1 MIVVDTNVIAYLL
14 LAGDRSAAADRLWQA
29 DRDWV
34 APRLW
39 LDEFL
44 NVLATSERHGRLES
58 RLAAGLL
65 DDAIDLMLDGTFEVR
80 PERVLA
86 VARRTGCSGYDS
98 QYIALAEDLG
108 VALYTWDRQILDR
121 CPTLAVAPA
130 S

>member
-1 MIVVDTNVIAYLL
+1 VIVVDTNVIAYLL
-14 LAGDRSAAADRLWQA
+14 IAGDRSEAADRLWQA
-29 DRDWV
+29 DHEWV

-44 NVLATSERHGRLES
+44 NVLATSERHGRFDS

-98 QYIALAEDLG
+98 QYVALAEDLG
-108 VALYTWDRQILDR
+108 VALYTWDCQILDR
-121 CPTLAVAPA
+121 CPECAVAPA
-130 S
+130 

>member
-14 LAGDRSAAADRLWQA
+14 IRGERSGAMDRLLDLDA
-29 DRDWV
+29 EWV

-44 NVLATSERHGRLES
+44 NVLCTHERTGGIGSAQALALLEDA
-58 RLAAGLL
+58 LA
-65 DDAIDLMLDGTFEVR
+65 LMDSASYEVA

-108 VALYTWDRQILDR
+108 LKFYTCDQRILQK
-121 CPTLAVAPA
+121 CPDIAIQA

>member
-14 LAGDRSAAADRLWQA
+14 IAGNRSEAADRLWQA
-29 DRDWV
+29 DPEWV

-44 NVLATSERHGRLES
+44 NVLATSERHGRFDS

-98 QYIALAEDLG
+98 QYVALAEDLG

-121 CPTLAVAPA
+121 CPECVVAPA
-130 S
+130 

>member
-14 LAGDRSAAADRLWQA
+14 IRGERSQAMERLFE
-29 DRDWV
+29 RDPEWV

-44 NVLATSERHGRLES
+44 NVLCTCERNGVIGSEQAAELLADAMALMDGR
-58 RLAAGLL
+58 AY
-65 DDAIDLMLDGTFEVR
+65 EVP

-98 QYIALAEDLG
+98 QYLALAEDLG
-108 VALYTWDRQILDR
+108 LKFHTCDQQILRR
-121 CPTLAVAPA
+121 CPELTVDAG
-130 S
+130 

>member
-1 MIVVDTNVIAYLL
+1 VIVVDTNVIAYLL
-14 LAGDRSAAADRLWQA
+14 IAGDRSEAADRLWQA
-29 DRDWV
+29 DPEWV

-44 NVLATSERHGRLES
+44 NVLATSERHGRFDS

-65 DDAIDLMLDGTFEVR
+65 GDAIDLMLDGTFEVR

-98 QYIALAEDLG
+98 QYVALAEDLG

-121 CPTLAVAPA
+121 CPECAVAPA
-130 S
+130 

>member
-14 LAGDRSAAADRLWQA
+14 IAGDRSQAAHRLWQT
-29 DRDWV
+29 DREWV
-34 APRLW
+34 AHRLW

-44 NVLATSERHGRLES
+44 NVLATSERHGRLDS

-65 DDAIDLMLDGTFEVR
+65 DDAIDLLLDGTFEVR

-86 VARRTGCSGYDS
+86 VARQTGCSGYHS
-98 QYIALAEDLG
+98 QYVALAEDLG

-121 CPTLAVAPA
+121 CPKLAVAPA
-130 S
+130 

>member
-14 LAGDRSAAADRLWQA
+14 IAGDRSEATDRLWQA
-29 DRDWV
+29 DPEWV

-44 NVLATSERHGRLES
+44 NVLATSERHGRFGS

-98 QYIALAEDLG
+98 QYVALAEDLG
-108 VALYTWDRQILDR
+108 VALYTWDSQILDR
-121 CPTLAVAPA
+121 CPECAVAPA
-130 S
+130 